1 MKLITQLT
9 VNSITNFLSV
19 FKRCIFFTMQH
30 DVRNYLRNEF
40 HTRFFHSWNCSE
52 KLQNLNLNNFAVFA
66 CEKCIF
72 FKEAA
77 KLITYKSCFKHLSF
91 CGTKVC
97 ANSSLTAIKILL
109 GGAFQT
115 QNRNRNEIYYTILN
129 NRKKLYFQ
137 HFIFIFTF
145 EYLVKE
151 EECNFMI
158 TFTVDVR
165 VYKFLD
171 FQLNSL
177 SLTLC
182 RSHASSGNSKLQCFI

>member
-1 MKLITQLT
+1 MSFTLASFILGIAVKNYKISTLIILQCLHAK
-9 VNSITNFLSV
+9 NV
-19 FKRCIFFTMQH
+19 F
-30 DVRNYLRNEF
+30 
-40 HTRFFHSWNCSE
+40 
-52 KLQNLNLNNFAVFA
+52 
-66 CEKCIF
+66 F

-137 HFIFIFTF
+137 HLIFIFTF

-182 RSHASSGNSKLQCFI
+182 RSHARSGNSKLQCFI